1 MKILFLS
8 AEAEPFV
15 KIGGLADVAG
25 ALPHALQEIDPQTEV
40 RLALPYHKSIKEQ
53 NLPVEPIAAYTIAH
67 RDGVV
72 PVQVY
77 RLIQNDLTIYFISAE
92 PITKADTV
100 YSADPGFDGY
110 KYTLY
115 ALASLRLVEIL
126 RWSPDIIHANDW
138 HASMAVAYLAKER
151 FPNAFFEHTK
161 TLLTIHNL
169 PYMGHGA
176 QPSMIA
182 FGIGEDVPSKTPLPE
197 WAKGI
202 PLPMAIGAADKINTV
217 SETYAKEMLTPEF
230 GCGLEQVLQ
239 NRSADLTGIIN
250 GIDMKL
256 WNPRTDAQIA
266 QKFDRF
272 STEQKEENKKQ
283 LLAELGLKY
292 HPDTPLLAI
301 ISRLEYQ
308 KGIDQAIQALREL
321 DQDFYFIGLGTGSHQ
336 IENLMTDYQ
345 NQNYEKARALIKYDG
360 KLSRQLYAAADFMLM
375 PSLYEPCGITQMIAM
390 RYGAVPIV
398 SNTGGLG
405 DTVIPYL
412 QHNGTGFLAQR
423 NNPQNFKEQIEKAIQ
438 TYHDKSEWLRI
449 QRNGMSADFSWLNA
463 AKKYQDYY
471 QTMLLKE

>member
-40 RLALPYHKSIKEQ
+40 RLALPYHQVIKQQ
-53 NLPVEPIAAYTIAH
+53 NLPLEPIAAYTIAH
-67 RDGVV
+67 RDGVI

-92 PITKADTV
+92 PITKAPTV
-100 YSADPGFDGY
+100 YSEDPGFDGY
-110 KYTLY
+110 KYTLFS
-115 ALASLRLVEIL
+115 LAALRLVEIL
-126 RWSPDIIHANDW
+126 RWNPDIIHANDW
-138 HASMAVAYLAKER
+138 HASMSISYLVKER
-151 FPNAFFEHTK
+151 FPNSFFENTK
-161 TLLTIHNL
+161 ALLTIHNL
-169 PYMGHGA
+169 PYMGQGA

-182 FGIGEDVPSKTPLPE
+182 FGIGEDVPSKTSLPD
-197 WAKGI
+197 WAKGV
-202 PLPMAIGAADKINTV
+202 PLPMAIAAADKLNTV
-217 SETYAKEMLTPEF
+217 SKTYAKEMLTPEF

-239 NRSADLTGIIN
+239 SRATDLTGIIN

-256 WNPRTDAQIA
+256 WNPRTDTEIS

-272 STEQKEENKKQ
+272 TTEQKEDNKKF

-292 HPDTPLLAI
+292 SPNTPLLAI

-308 KGIDQAIQALREL
+308 KGIDQAIHALREL
-321 DQDFYFIGLGTGSHQ
+321 DQDFYFIGLGTGNHQ
-336 IENLMTDYQ
+336 IEALMTDYQ

-360 KLSRQLYAAADFMLM
+360 KLARQLYAAADFVLM

-398 SNTGGLG
+398 SQTGGLG

-412 QHNGTGFLAQR
+412 HHKGTGFLAQR
-423 NNPQNFKEQIEKAIQ
+423 NNPQEFKAVIQKAIQ
-438 TYHDKSEWLRI
+438 TYHNKSEWLRI

-463 AKKYQDYY
+463 AQKYQEYY
-471 QTMLLKE
+471 QTLLLKE